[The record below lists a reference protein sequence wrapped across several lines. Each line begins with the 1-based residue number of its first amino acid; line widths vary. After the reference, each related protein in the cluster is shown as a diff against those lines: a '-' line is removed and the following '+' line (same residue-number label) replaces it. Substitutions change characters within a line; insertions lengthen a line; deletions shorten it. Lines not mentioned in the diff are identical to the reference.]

1 VGQDQK
7 KRLVPPNRAMPD
19 AGIDPVA
26 AGKRYPVALTV
37 LSGFF
42 NIDLTMINHTTQPG

>member
-1 VGQDQK
+1 
-7 KRLVPPNRAMPD
+7 MPD

-37 LSGFF
+37 LSGLF